1 MARAKRKIRTVQ
13 IENWKMKI
21 ANCSGAGKGES
32 IELQKYAAERDG
44 HRRREEDNLRRRDG
58 RDGRECNDISGAYSS
73 PQDLHFSIFNFQ
85 FSLLLVIALCC
96 LLFALGSSA
105 AAQTIPDKMVATVTN
120 GSRATPDLITYS
132 DLVWQLTLEPGRPV
146 PDHPSSADL
155 NHALRLLE
163 DQLLILQEAR
173 KLPSPDTTEGIAA
186 RDKEIGLRR
195 NELAQAF
202 GSAQRLQE
210 RMARVGLTSEQLDLI
225 LRDRALVDQYLDF
238 RFRAFTV
245 VTEKEIQDRYNQAYG
260 GLKNSGRI
268 VPTLEEVR
276 NRIKDELTEQ
286 KIEADID
293 KFIDDLRDQPGTEI
307 VVLNPV

>member
-1 MARAKRKIRTVQ
+1 LPR
-13 IENWKMKI
+13 NF
-21 ANCSGAGKGES
+21 
-32 IELQKYAAERDG
+32 
-44 HRRREEDNLRRRDG
+44 
-58 RDGRECNDISGAYSS
+58 
-73 PQDLHFSIFNFQ
+73 HFSFFIFQ
-85 FSLLLVIALCC
+85 FSIVLLITSP
-96 LLFALGSSA
+96 FALGSSA
-105 AAQTIPDKMVATVTN
+105 RAQSVPDKMVATVTN

-132 DLVWQLTLEPGRPV
+132 DLVWQLTLEPGTPV
-146 PDHPSSADL
+146 PDHPSSANL

-173 KLPSPDTTEGIAA
+173 KLPSADTKEGIAA
-186 RDKEIGLRR
+186 RDKEVDLRR

-202 GSAQRLQE
+202 GGAQRLQE

-225 LRDRALVDQYLDF
+225 LRDRVIVDQYLDF

-245 VTEKEIQDRYNQAYG
+245 VTDKEIQDRYAQTYG

-268 VPTLEEVR
+268 VPTLDEVR

-307 VVLNPV
+307 VALNPV

>member
-1 MARAKRKIRTVQ
+1 MSGTGFENCGGSCVTGCGQRAQSRPT
-13 IENWKMKI
+13 
-21 ANCSGAGKGES
+21 S
-32 IELQKYAAERDG
+32 AAP
-44 HRRREEDNLRRRDG
+44 
-58 RDGRECNDISGAYSS
+58 AASS
-73 PQDLHFSIFNFQ
+73 PAKPIRAQRDD
-85 FSLLLVIALCC
+85 C
-96 LLFALGSSA
+96 LTSRG
-105 AAQTIPDKMVATVTN
+105 VTN

-132 DLVWQLTLEPGRPV
+132 DLVWQLTLEPGSPV

-155 NHALRLLE
+155 NHALRELE

-173 KLPSPDTTEGIAA
+173 KLPSADTKEA
-186 RDKEIGLRR
+186 RDKEVEVRR

-202 GSAQRLQE
+202 GGALRLQE

-225 LRDRALVDQYLDF
+225 LSDRVIVDHYLDF

-245 VTEKEIQDRYNQAYG
+245 VTEKEIQDRYNQTFAA
-260 GLKNSGRI
+260 LKNSGRI
-268 VPTLEEVR
+268 VPKLEEVR
-276 NRIKDELTEQ
+276 SRLKDELTEQ